1 MSAKRKTASTA
12 PSTNKLDSISNA
24 AFHGSSS
31 IATAI
36 ALVKAAGY
44 AQEAHQPAIRDAFIV
59 GHMAGA
65 LFKGENLTDEM
76 AAKVKAIL
84 AKHGATSKSASRRTV
99 TQETAYSAARMAFSR
114 VLKAAGFGTVAKQ
127 GGARNTNTPKGAQ
140 DKPATEDKPTAD
152 DKPAPTT
159 RALKRSDVCE
169 WLADWIA
176 QAQAFMKANAKIA
189 SLDQRGLV
197 ADIAKTIASMD
208 ANGDRPA
215 VHAKP
220 ASKGELTS
228 LPPPATLPE
237 PTTSA
242 VGAA

>member
-12 PSTNKLDSISNA
+12 PSTNKLDGISNA

-31 IATAI
+31 LTTAI
-36 ALVKAAGY
+36 SLIRAAGY

-65 LFKGENLTDEM
+65 LFKGENLTPEM
-76 AAKVKAIL
+76 SDKVKAIL
-84 AKHGATSKSASRRTV
+84 AKHGATSKSASRRTT

-127 GGARNTNTPKGAQ
+127 GGARNTGASKGAQ
-140 DKPATEDKPTAD
+140 DKPAEDKPAE
-152 DKPAPTT
+152 DKPAPTP

-169 WLADWIA
+169 WLAAWIA

-220 ASKGELTS
+220 ASKGELTT

-237 PTTSA
+237 PTTNA

>member
-1 MSAKRKTASTA
+1 MATNRKIASAA
-12 PSTNKLDSISNA
+12 PSTNKLDGISNA

-31 IATAI
+31 LTTAI
-36 ALVKAAGY
+36 SLIRAAGY

-65 LFKGENLTDEM
+65 LFKGENLTPEM
-76 AAKVKAIL
+76 SDKVKAIL
-84 AKHGATSKSASRRTV
+84 AKHGATSKSASRRTT

-127 GGARNTNTPKGAQ
+127 GGARNTGASKGAQ
-140 DKPATEDKPTAD
+140 DKPAEDKPAE
-152 DKPAPTT
+152 DKPAPTP

-169 WLADWIA
+169 WLAAWIA

-220 ASKGELTS
+220 ASKGELTT

-237 PTTSA
+237 PTTNA